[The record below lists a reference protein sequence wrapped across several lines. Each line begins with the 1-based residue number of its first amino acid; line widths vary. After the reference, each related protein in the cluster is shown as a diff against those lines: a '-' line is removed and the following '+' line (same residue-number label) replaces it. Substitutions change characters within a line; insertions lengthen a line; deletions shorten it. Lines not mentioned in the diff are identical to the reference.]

1 MKHVYAFFTA
11 WIGTVWLVG
20 CICVPHLEASGH
32 LFAAAEGGR
41 RIECGRLIAVDAPV
55 QNLPARSAIVDVQAL
70 ASAMSGTGNFEL
82 HDFPVGEGETGTV
95 VLKRTRSVVDANT
108 RIYAGNTPVVVPL
121 VQSYAGVLKGEEG
134 SRVFVCLVNGTLT
147 AAIQRG
153 DGTAYTLAPATES
166 NGANDYVLLN
176 ETAATVGQKLF
187 ECHAEEASK
196 ILSAAKP
203 VTAGNPKKPTLL
215 SSASA
220 LLEVDIAV
228 EADTK
233 FFLETGG
240 TIEKATAYI
249 IGLMSMA
256 SVIYEDELNVT
267 LYLPWIK
274 VWTSNPADPYQSN
287 GSGYDLAPKALAYWQ
302 DHYTEVERDLVHV
315 LTAGGGGGIGYQFPL
330 DNGGGAASLCT
341 SSGLGASSPFADHHF
356 PTLAFTYGV
365 YIVAHEIGHSFGAVH
380 THNCFWHPPLDT
392 CMTRDDTQFIS
403 SDACFALPVKPKP
416 NTGSIMSYC
425 AGVNLAKGN
434 GYTLDMTFLPP
445 VAAYMRAQVEQV
457 PCVTQ
462 PLPPTVILTAPR
474 GDTSFIP
481 GSNITIRWSSAHV
494 DAVSIFYSS
503 DGGAQWNNIVENLSA
518 ASAGF
523 TWKAPDICSKNVL
536 VRIADVLHS
545 EVADTSIVTFQIAG
559 PHPDCLVA
567 HYPLD
572 GDMHDVVCG
581 FFDGVAIGVVSV
593 NDRAGKVNGAMSF
606 NGTTGIA
613 APAFTFDAGQITT
626 TFWFL
631 TSDLGSV
638 ETIVGTNWEEGA
650 MFQTYIWNGTFG
662 GAFWLKGEGVP
673 RQVWATP
680 VQKNTWYFGAVSYDG
695 ASAKIYLNGQQ
706 VGSIDA
712 VGSLAAT
719 AGTPLYIGSR
729 GTKEIFQGAIDD
741 VRIYC
746 RALSQS
752 DIEQLANEA
761 VAPQQAPVLMQ
772 PVNNAKVFDKPVTFF
787 WDEVALAQKYH
798 LQVASDASMAS
809 GVIVDTD
816 TIQST
821 FIPITAVDY
830 GKTYYWRVAAL
841 NATGAGPWSSVWSFE
856 LAVNTSVSET
866 GNNTSMTSLYPNPCV
881 NLASGTYA
889 LAVPSFIRLSLCNA
903 LGEEVHV
910 LEEGWRSAG
919 MYPVHV
925 DTSPLPSGVYF
936 LKIVAG
942 DVVIVR
948 RFVMMK

>member
-1 MKHVYAFFTA
+1 MKHFYGFFTGCIVAA
-11 WIGTVWLVG
+11 WIVCT
-20 CICVPHLEASGH
+20 PRLEASGH
-32 LFAAAEGGR
+32 LFAAVEGGR
-41 RIECGRLIAVDAPV
+41 RVECGRIIAVESSAES
-55 QNLPARSAIVDVQAL
+55 LSARSAKVDVKAL
-70 ASAMSGTGNFEL
+70 SSAMSGTGNLEL
-82 HDFPVGEGETGTV
+82 YNFPVGEEQTGTV

-108 RIYAGNTPVVVPL
+108 RIYAGNTFVAVPL

-134 SRVFVCLVNGTLT
+134 SRVFLCLVNGTLM

-153 DGTAYTLAPATES
+153 NGTTYTLAPATES
-166 NGANDYVLLN
+166 NRASDYVLLN
-176 ETAATVGQKLF
+176 ETAATVGQELF
-187 ECHAEEASK
+187 TCRSEEASK

-203 VTAGNPKKPTLL
+203 ITAGSAKKPTVL
-215 SSASA
+215 SSA
-220 LLEVDIAV
+220 LLEVDVAV

-256 SVIYEDELNVT
+256 SVLYEDELNVT
-267 LYLPWIK
+267 FYLPWIK

-302 DHYTEVERDLVHV
+302 DHYTDVERDLVHV
-315 LTAGGGGGIGYQFPL
+315 LTAGGGGGVGYQFPL

-341 SSGLGASSPFADHHF
+341 SSGLGASSPFTDHHL

-380 THNCFWHPPLDT
+380 THNCFWNPPLDT
-392 CMTRDDTQFIS
+392 CMTRDDAQFIS
-403 SDACFALPVKPKP
+403 SDACFTLPVKPQP
-416 NTGSIMSYC
+416 NSGSIMSYC
-425 AGVNLAKGN
+425 AGINLAKGN
-434 GYTLDMTFLPP
+434 GYTLAMTFLPP

-462 PLPPTVILTAPR
+462 PLPPTVILIAPR
-474 GDTSFIP
+474 GDTSFVP
-481 GSNITIRWSSAHV
+481 GSNIAIRWSSAHV
-494 DAVSIFYSS
+494 NAVSISYSS
-503 DGGAQWNNIVENLSA
+503 DGGAQWNSIVDNLPA
-518 ASAGF
+518 ATGTI

-536 VRIADVLHS
+536 VRVVDVLHS
-545 EVADTSIVTFQIAG
+545 DVADTSIVTFQIVG

-581 FFDGVAIGVVSV
+581 FFDGVASGAVPV
-593 NDRAGKVNGAMSF
+593 NDRTGKANGAMSF

-613 APAFTFDAGQITT
+613 APAFTFDAGQMTT
-626 TFWFL
+626 TFWFS

-638 ETIVGTNWEEGA
+638 GTIVGTNWEEGA
-650 MFQTYIWNGTFG
+650 LFQTYLWNGTFG

-695 ASAKIYLNGQQ
+695 SSAKIYLNGQQ
-706 VGSIDA
+706 VASIDA

-729 GTKEIFQGAIDD
+729 GTKEVFHGAIDD
-741 VRIYC
+741 VRMYC

-761 VAPQQAPVLMQ
+761 VAPQQAPVLVQ
-772 PVNNAKVFDKPVTFF
+772 PVNNAKVVDKPVTFF
-787 WDEVALAQKYH
+787 WDEVTLAQTYH

-809 GVIVDTD
+809 GLIVDTD

-821 FIPITAVDY
+821 FIPITAIDY

-841 NATGAGPWSSVWSFE
+841 NATGAGPWSSIWSFD
-856 LAVNTSVSET
+856 LSSSTSVLET
-866 GNNTSMTSLYPNPCV
+866 GSSTIMTSPYPNPCV
-881 NLASGTYA
+881 NVASGTYN
-889 LAVPSFIRLSLCNA
+889 LIVPSFIRLSLCNA
-903 LGEEVHV
+903 LGEEVHL
-910 LEEGWRSAG
+910 LEEGWKSAG
-919 MYPVHV
+919 IYPVHI
-925 DTSPLPSGVYF
+925 DASSLPSGVYF

-942 DVVIVR
+942 DVVAVR
-948 RFVMMK
+948 RLVVMK